1 MGEAT
6 GGPSCCSVAEFS
18 GDAVSRLATC
28 NIGPCEVV
36 TSDGGTESGA
46 AALNPAATIA
56 LADKS
61 NFVSMAGAG
70 NAAPAFVRTVVTF
83 SGMPLN
89 ASATLAFGVAMLGR
103 GTAI

>member
-1 MGEAT
+1 
-6 GGPSCCSVAEFS
+6 SVAEFS
-18 GDAVSRLATC
+18 GDAASRLATC

-56 LADKS
+56 LADNPVS

-70 NAAPAFVRTVVTF
+70 NAALAFARTVVTF

-89 ASATLAFGVAMLGR
+89 PSATLAFGVAMLGR

>member
-1 MGEAT
+1 MG
-6 GGPSCCSVAEFS
+6 GRSCCSVAEFS
-18 GDAVSRLATC
+18 GDAASRLGACTM
-28 NIGPCEVV
+28 GPGEGVK
-36 TSDGGTESGA
+36 SAGGPESGP

-56 LADKS
+56 LADNPVS

-89 ASATLAFGVAMLGR
+89 ASATLAFGVAMLGH

>member
-1 MGEAT
+1 M
-6 GGPSCCSVAEFS
+6 
-18 GDAVSRLATC
+18 
-28 NIGPCEVV
+28 V
-36 TSDGGTESGA
+36 TSDGGIESGA
-46 AALNPAATIA
+46 AALNLAATIA
-56 LADKS
+56 LADNPVS